1 MPTCAITGLGI
12 ISSLG
17 FSVDEFWSKLLAGR
31 HAIEPV
37 VIPGES
43 LRIWQSPVG
52 DDFHPEQFVQDPKVL
67 RNASRFS
74 LYALAAAHDALRD
87 AGLGELDSQRTGVI
101 LGTSM
106 GGVPELVDAQSRYES
121 QGVHKVPAR
130 LMAAV
135 IPNMAASQIAMQ
147 YHLHGPQLTLST
159 ACASSI
165 DSIGLATSLITSGA
179 IDVAICGGMENLLT
193 PVVSASLWHAH
204 ALSQAERANEASMP
218 FDQHRTG
225 FVMGEGA
232 AVVIIESLIHAKA
245 RKAPI
250 LAYVHGYS
258 SLADAY
264 HVTAPEPSG
273 IWEAMA
279 MERALKSCGFSPSD
293 IDLVMAHG
301 TSTPVGDRAEI
312 RALNQVYAHADP
324 VVTSIKGHIGHS
336 MGASGAMSVIATVK
350 AMHEG
355 RIPETLGTR
364 ELDEEVNF
372 DVVLHEPRAKTV
384 KTAQVNAFGFGG
396 QNASLII
403 ASFS

>member
-1 MPTCAITGLGI
+1 MSVCAITGMGI

-17 FSVDEFWSKLLAGR
+17 LNVDDFWFNLLAGR
-31 HAIEPV
+31 HAIEPAF
-37 VIPGES
+37 ILGES
-43 LRIWQSPVG
+43 SPIWQSPVG
-52 DDFHPEQFVQDPKVL
+52 TAFHPEEFVSDPRVL

-74 LYALAAAHDALRD
+74 LYALAATTEALKG
-87 AGLGELDSQRTGVI
+87 AGLEELDSERTGVI
-101 LGTSM
+101 FGTSM
-106 GGVPELVDAQSRYES
+106 GGVPELVDAQARYDS
-121 QGVHKVPAR
+121 QGIHKVPAR

-135 IPNMAASQIAMQ
+135 IPNMAASQIAMRYQ
-147 YHLHGPQLTLST
+147 LHGPQLTLST

-165 DSIGLATSLITSGA
+165 DSIGMAFSLISAGV

-204 ALSQAERANEASMP
+204 ALSQGERAEEASMP

-232 AVVIIESLIHAKA
+232 AVVILESLAHAQA
-245 RKAPI
+245 RNVPV
-250 LAYVHGYS
+250 LAYVHGYG

-273 IWEAMA
+273 QWEAMA
-279 MERALKSCGFSPSD
+279 MNKALRSSGFSPWD

-301 TSTPVGDRAEI
+301 TSTPVGDQAEI
-312 RALNQVYAHADP
+312 RAIGQVYAHAHP
-324 VVTSIKGHIGHS
+324 IVTSIKGHIGHS
-336 MGASGAMSVIATVK
+336 MGASGAMSVIAAIK

-355 RIPETLGTR
+355 RAPHTLGTR

-372 DVVLHEPRAKTV
+372 DVVLGEPRVKDIKTV
-384 KTAQVNAFGFGG
+384 QVNAFGFGG
-396 QNASLII
+396 QNASLVI
-403 ASFS
+403 AISQ